1 MTASAS
7 TAAAALPL
15 GRLDGLRFGL
25 LGMPLAFVAL
35 PLYVLLPAHYA
46 ASYGVPLAAL
56 GAVLLA
62 SRTLDAVLDPLI
74 GRRVDRLFAR
84 SAVAAWRMAAL
95 GALLVGAGFCALF
108 FPVPRD
114 NGPLLGWLAAGLV
127 VTYLGYSMVS
137 IVHQAWGARLGGDA
151 GQRARVV
158 AWREA
163 AALVGVLL
171 ASLLPSL
178 AGLGWTAAVLVA
190 LLAAGLWLLR
200 SAPQPAAG
208 APDGRT
214 AAGGAPARPWRG
226 PAFATL
232 LTVFVVNGIASAIP
246 ATLVLFFVRDRLQAG
261 PLEPLFLAAYFACAA
276 LSVPLWV
283 RLVARFGLVRAWL
296 AGMLPAVAAFA
307 ATPWLGAGDSIAFLA
322 VCAATGAALGADL
335 VVPGAL
341 LAGVVQRAAPGSAP
355 AEGTYFGWWNAA
367 AKLNLAL
374 AAGAALPLLGWAGY
388 APGATDAA
396 ALQALAFAYAGLPCV
411 LKLAAAGLLASRH
424 HLIGETS

>member
-1 MTASAS
+1 MTALAP
-7 TAAAALPL
+7 AAAPVLPF

-25 LGMPLAFVAL
+25 LGLPLAFVAL

-46 ASYGVPLAAL
+46 ATYGMPLAAL

-62 SRTLDAVLDPLI
+62 TRALDAVLDPLI
-74 GRRVDRLFAR
+74 GRWVDRLFAR
-84 SAVAAWRMAAL
+84 SAAAAWRLAAL
-95 GALLVGAGFCALF
+95 GAVLVGAGFCALF
-108 FPVPRD
+108 FPVPQ
-114 NGPLLGWLAAGLV
+114 GGGLLLGWLAAGLA
-127 VTYLGYSMVS
+127 VTYLGYSAVS

-171 ASLLPSL
+171 ASVLPSL
-178 AGLGWTAAVLVA
+178 AGLGWTAAALVA
-190 LLAAGLWLLR
+190 LLAAGLALLR

-208 APDGRT
+208 ATSGHT
-214 AAGGAPARPWRG
+214 AAAPARPWQGR
-226 PAFATL
+226 AFPTL
-232 LTVFVVNGIASAIP
+232 LTVFVVNGIAGAIP

-283 RLVARFGLVRAWL
+283 RLVARLGLVRAWL
-296 AGMLPAVAAFA
+296 AGMLLAVAAFA
-307 ATPWLGAGDSIAFLA
+307 ATPWLGAGDSIGFFA

-341 LAGVVQRAAPGSAP
+341 LAGVVQRAAPGSGP

-374 AAGAALPLLGWAGY
+374 AAGASLPLLGWAGY
-388 APGATDAA
+388 APGATDPA
-396 ALQALAFAYAGLPCV
+396 ALQALVFAYAGLPCV
-411 LKLAAAGLLASRH
+411 LKLAAAALLASRH
-424 HLIGETS
+424 HLLGETK